1 MRKNLAGLRRAK
13 ETPGLFGSKGISQE
27 GPEVRRA
34 PSRFGPVGREEEAE
48 LVQRVFLVPAYE
60 TPHVV
65 VVYRVG
71 DIHGGVE
78 ICARAGQN
86 LANQTGSSV
95 CMVEGDL
102 HSPSLHEYFD
112 VDNFRGLT
120 DAALERGAIRDF
132 VHSLPGSNLS
142 VLTGGSRCGEAQTLW
157 KSERMRSRLAELRA
171 EYSYVLVD
179 GPQVSQHSAA
189 MLFGQMADGVILVLE
204 SKVTRRET
212 ARTAK
217 ENLTAANVRIL
228 GAVLN
233 NHTFPIPEALYKR
246 L

>member
-1 MRKNLAGLRRAK
+1 
-13 ETPGLFGSKGISQE
+13 
-27 GPEVRRA
+27 
-34 PSRFGPVGREEEAE
+34 
-48 LVQRVFLVPAYE
+48 
-60 TPHVV
+60 
-65 VVYRVG
+65 
-71 DIHGGVE
+71 
-78 ICARAGQN
+78 
-86 LANQTGSSV
+86 
-95 CMVEGDL
+95 
-102 HSPSLHEYFD
+102 
-112 VDNFRGLT
+112 
-120 DAALERGAIRDF
+120 
-132 VHSLPGSNLS
+132 
-142 VLTGGSRCGEAQTLW
+142 
-157 KSERMRSRLAELRA
+157 MRSRLAELRA

-189 MLFGQMADGVILVLE
+189 MLLGQMADGVILVLE